1 MLSHV
6 IIGLVCLGCGY
17 VLINQSFVGTPAHLL
32 DPPYLLCQGH
42 FKDSGKASGCCCCSH
57 PSKHRSTPEHE
68 GLLPMNIGFA
78 TPASGNYLHILP
90 ALNLYF
96 MEDDD
101 MLSTNTYLAAVEI
114 GWLGFSLW
122 FESSSYS

>member
-1 MLSHV
+1 
-6 IIGLVCLGCGY
+6 
-17 VLINQSFVGTPAHLL
+17 
-32 DPPYLLCQGH
+32 
-42 FKDSGKASGCCCCSH
+42 
-57 PSKHRSTPEHE
+57 
-68 GLLPMNIGFA
+68 MNIGLA

-101 MLSTNTYLAAVEI
+101 MLSTDTYLAAVEI